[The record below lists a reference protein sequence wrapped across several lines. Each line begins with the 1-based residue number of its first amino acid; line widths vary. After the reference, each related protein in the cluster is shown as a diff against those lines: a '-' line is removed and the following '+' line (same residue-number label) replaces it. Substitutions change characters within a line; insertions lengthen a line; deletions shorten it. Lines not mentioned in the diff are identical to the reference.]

1 MAEMVAKSRRFI
13 GVEEMRRKLGNCGR
27 STLFRW
33 EEAGEIPPSL
43 KIGARR
49 LWDEAEVDGHIA
61 RQRAEPEA
69 A

>member
-1 MAEMVAKSRRFI
+1 MTEMVTKSRRFI
-13 GVEEMRRKLGNCGR
+13 GVDDMRRKLGNCGR

-49 LWDEAEVDGHIA
+49 VWLESEVDNHLL
-61 RQRAEPEA
+61 RQRAKA